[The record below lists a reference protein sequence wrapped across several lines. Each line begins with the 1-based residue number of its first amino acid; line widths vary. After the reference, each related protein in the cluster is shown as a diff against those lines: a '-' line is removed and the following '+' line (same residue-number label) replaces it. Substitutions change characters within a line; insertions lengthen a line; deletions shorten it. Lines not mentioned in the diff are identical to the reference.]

1 MKFFK
6 HLWIVGILLF
16 GSLSGSAKKNV
27 DLEGVWKLPVDLVE
41 AFIDDASKELTLE
54 FKADLGDANV
64 LITDL
69 SGKIICDKQIG
80 SDGVFVLL
88 LPLLEKSEYVL
99 YVSFGNIYLQGSF
112 DTR

>member
-1 MKFFK
+1 M
-6 HLWIVGILLF
+6 
-16 GSLSGSAKKNV
+16 
-27 DLEGVWKLPVDLVE
+27 DLVE

-80 SDGVFVLL
+80 SDGVFVLP